1 MLGWIIEKTTAVV
14 SETYDIVADGVDY
27 VYEDIKSIPDAVEK
41 GWTNGLSSQDETKV
55 ETPAKDD
62 EAII

>member
-27 VYEDIKSIPDAVEK
+27 IYEDIKSIPDAVEK
-41 GWTNGLSSQDETKV
+41 GWTNGLSDQEKIESPTEDTES
-55 ETPAKDD
+55 
-62 EAII
+62 II